1 MRSTKGVGFKICLL
15 ASHFFTQKDGL
26 KDVSVP
32 KPGGPQGAKAKIGT
46 QIEAPDPNNNVSNMS
61 ASKKVAKGSD
71 PALLSAKSKK
81 RSLTRFNNHFVMKKK
96 GKKGK

>member
-1 MRSTKGVGFKICLL
+1 MRSTKGAGFKICLL
-15 ASHFFTQKDGL
+15 ASHFFTQKDGM
-26 KDVSVP
+26 KVVP

-46 QIEAPDPNNNVSNMS
+46 KIEAPDPNNNVSNLA

>member
-1 MRSTKGVGFKICLL
+1 M
-15 ASHFFTQKDGL
+15 

-46 QIEAPDPNNNVSNMS
+46 QIEAPDPNNNVSNMA

-71 PALLSAKSKK
+71 PALLSAKTKK

-96 GKKGK
+96 GKKGKWLLNQRYRLQLIDISFLLL

>member
-1 MRSTKGVGFKICLL
+1 M
-15 ASHFFTQKDGL
+15 
-26 KDVSVP
+26 KDVSVS

-46 QIEAPDPNNNVSNMS
+46 QIEAPDPNNNVSNMA

-71 PALLSAKSKK
+71 PALLSAKTKK